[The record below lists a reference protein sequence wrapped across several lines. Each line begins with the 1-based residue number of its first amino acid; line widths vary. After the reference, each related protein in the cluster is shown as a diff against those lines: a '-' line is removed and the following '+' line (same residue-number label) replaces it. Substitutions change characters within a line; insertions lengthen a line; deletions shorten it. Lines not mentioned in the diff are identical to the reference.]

1 MTAVPTVR
9 LLARPDATVA
19 VQALAAVLAGTLS

>member
-9 LLARPDATVA
+9 LLARPGATVA
-19 VQALAAVLAGTLS
+19 VQALAGTLS